1 MLTSSKMSARRS
13 PLQAELK
20 QRKPFESPAVEAAV
34 AVLRTADML
43 RRFYATALAPF
54 GLTLAQ
60 FNVLRILR
68 GAGAD
73 GLPTLEVANRLIE
86 RTPGITLMMDR
97 LEKKG
102 WVRRERSTRDRR
114 EVRCRLTA
122 AGDVLLTR
130 VDGPIVAAD
139 ETALAALA
147 RRSQKQLIALLD
159 RIRADLTARRTAAN
173 SKEDGR

>member
-1 MLTSSKMSARRS
+1 MLIIHVPRPSL
-13 PLQAELK
+13 LQRELK
-20 QRKPFESPAVEAAV
+20 QGKAFESAAVEAAV
-34 AVLRTADML
+34 AVLRTADL
-43 RRFYATALAPF
+43 LGRYYAAALAPF

-73 GLPTLEVANRLIE
+73 GLPTLEVASRLIE
-86 RTPGITLMMDR
+86 RAPGITRMMNR

-102 WVRRERSTRDRR
+102 WVQRTRPVRDRR

-122 AGDVLLTR
+122 AGAAVLNR

-139 ETALAALA
+139 ERALASLSRVRQRQLA
-147 RRSQKQLIALLD
+147 TLLG
-159 RIRADLTARRTAAN
+159 RIRADLMAAEN
-173 SKEDGR
+173 RGDF

>member
-1 MLTSSKMSARRS
+1 MPPRRS
-13 PLQAELK
+13 RLQTELK
-20 QRKPFESPAVEAAV
+20 QRRPFESPAVEAAV
-34 AVLRTADML
+34 AVLRTADL
-43 RRFYATALAPF
+43 LGRFSAAALAPF

-86 RTPGITLMMDR
+86 HTPGITLMMDR

-102 WVRRERSTRDRR
+102 WVRRERSARDRR

-122 AGDVLLTR
+122 AGGVLLKR
-130 VDGPIVAAD
+130 VDGPIGAAD
-139 ETALAALA
+139 ETALAALP
-147 RRSQKQLIALLD
+147 RRGQKQLIALLE
-159 RIRADLTARRTAAN
+159 RIRADLTAAA
-173 SKEDGR
+173 GRGEF